1 MHSESTFLLEFNVVV
16 ISLLVSENNEFNIED
31 IPDYK
36 MPSADKVLEDDVE
49 FRPGSDDLDNS
60 L

>member
-1 MHSESTFLLEFNVVV
+1 MLLLFLCWC
-16 ISLLVSENNEFNIED
+16 NEINIED